1 MENVLARK
9 IDSLYQDEKLNIIEI
24 NLYSKLIKKH
34 SKNNV
39 KKNDEIAK
47 ELFNQLLDTNGE
59 KNSDKC

>member
-1 MENVLARK
+1 MLARK